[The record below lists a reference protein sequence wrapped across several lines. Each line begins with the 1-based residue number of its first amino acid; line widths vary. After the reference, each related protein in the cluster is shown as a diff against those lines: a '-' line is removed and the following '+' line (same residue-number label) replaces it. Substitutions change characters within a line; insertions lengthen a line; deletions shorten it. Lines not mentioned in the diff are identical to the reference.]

1 MKEFNFKNAAEYLS
15 KLRSTFYI
23 MVGFPLP
30 VFLYVYF
37 VSREN
42 NYDPL
47 LKAIPDILLISIPIL
62 CFGMA
67 AFAYIVFFKR
77 LKISREITDLRE
89 KLTHYYVISLHKFIW
104 LEVASVVNVLIYFLS
119 GNIVFA
125 GLYIAMLILFAMN
138 NPNYFSVVGDLRL
151 SKAEKEIMKQNIP
164 IP

>member
-1 MKEFNFKNAAEYLS
+1 MKELNFKNASEYLS

-37 VSREN
+37 ASREN
-42 NYDPL
+42 NYSPV
-47 LKAIPDILLISIPIL
+47 LKAIPDYLLVSIPVV

-67 AFAYIVFFKR
+67 AFAYIAFFRK
-77 LKISREITDLRE
+77 LKVSRTISDLRE
-89 KLTHYYVISLHKFIW
+89 KLTHYYTISLNKFIW

-151 SKAEKEIMKQNIP
+151 SKTEKEIMKQNMTIP
-164 IP
+164 